1 MNEHES
7 EAAARHLEGRENQ
20 PTPVQPP
27 APPPTPTPQH
37 SLGKARS
44 ARDGDE
50 EPAIPE
56 GYIELYS
63 DGFPSG
69 GIFYPEGARF
79 FVKPATVGA
88 VRQFSTVN
96 EQDPFAVAE
105 GFNDILKTSLHV
117 RGIGKMFSYKDI
129 LDEDRIHI
137 IMAIREATF
146 VKGENRL
153 VVDAKCPA
161 CKEKTTIE
169 LRNEAFERTVV
180 DPKVMRYYDPK
191 SRQFAFQTKTFGEVR
206 VSPPTIGV
214 MSTVTEYIK
223 EQQREGR
230 EIDLSFVKVLPFIA
244 GDWRSFDLKAAQRL
258 EVQVMGWNMDKFQF
272 MNTLVEKIRVGVK
285 ETLHG
290 TCSTCDAKVATPVTF
305 PGGVKALFVVSDL
318 DSELS

>member
-7 EAAARHLEGRENQ
+7 EAAARHLDDKDRAAQGQ
-20 PTPVQPP
+20 APV
-27 APPPTPTPQH
+27 PPPTPQPH
-37 SLGKARS
+37 SLGKVRVAGD
-44 ARDGDE
+44 DGE
-50 EPAIPE
+50 AALPP
-56 GYIELYS
+56 GYIEIYP
-63 DGFPSG
+63 DGFPSRG
-69 GIFYPEGARF
+69 LFYPPGARF
-79 FVKPATVGA
+79 FVKPASVGA

-96 EQDPFAVAE
+96 EQDPFAVADA
-105 GFNDILKTSLHV
+105 FNDILKTSLHV
-117 RGIGKMFSYKDI
+117 RGVGKMFSYKDI
-129 LDEDRIHI
+129 LDEDRIHL

-153 VVDAKCPA
+153 VIDAKCAA

-169 LRNEAFERTVV
+169 LRNEAFERSVV
-180 DPKVMRYYDPK
+180 DPKVMSYYDEASRSFVFKTK
-191 SRQFAFQTKTFGEVR
+191 SFGDVR

-223 EQQREGR
+223 DKQREGG
-230 EIDLSFVKVLPFIA
+230 EIDLSFVKVLPFLA
-244 GDWRSFDLKAAQRL
+244 SDWRSFDLKAAKQM
-258 EVQVMGWNMDKFQF
+258 EVSVMGWSMDRFQF

-290 TCSTCDAKVATPVTF
+290 TCESCGADVATPVTF